1 MLTTPSSN
9 LGISGASAP
18 IAAKVSIAVIAF
30 LESVYFAIN
39 DSSDGRFSCR
49 DYSARETSATP
60 TFGTRSS
67 CAKLTVL
74 YAIWGARRRSGNRQA
89 KTTLARCAFPQFR
102 ALRIALPRREAAA
115 ALRKRPNAYKTVD
128 FVRRDH
134 LSHKSDG
141 FVRSGCSAPPEPGCR
156 AWCLPPQLGALG
168 THILQRNLKQL
179 QIAFPELCLALRLH
193 IGSIARQ
200 PGQDVLVNKSRRLC
214 RHGAALL

>member
-1 MLTTPSSN
+1 M
-9 LGISGASAP
+9 GAFG
-18 IAAKVSIAVIAF
+18 F
-30 LESVYFAIN
+30 LVRKT
-39 DSSDGRFSCR
+39 DGFVR
-49 DYSARETSATP
+49 
-60 TFGTRSS
+60 
-67 CAKLTVL
+67 
-74 YAIWGARRRSGNRQA
+74 IWGARRRSGNRQA

-102 ALRIALPRREAAA
+102 ALRIALPRRKAAA
-115 ALRKRPNAYKTVD
+115 ALRKRAETRTKPSISCGG
-128 FVRRDH
+128 DH